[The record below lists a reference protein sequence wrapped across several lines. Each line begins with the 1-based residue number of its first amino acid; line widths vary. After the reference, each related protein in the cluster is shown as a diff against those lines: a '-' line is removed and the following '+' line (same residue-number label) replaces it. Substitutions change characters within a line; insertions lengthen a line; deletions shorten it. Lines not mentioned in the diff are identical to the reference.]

1 MTGTGFVWRM
11 ALREGRAGWRKL
23 LVLTAAVAIGVAAL
37 VAIDAFTDNLRDSV
51 RDQAR
56 GLLGADLA
64 VQARQPFTPAV
75 VAMLD
80 TIARL
85 ADSAAAPGD
94 HGPTMARTV
103 EFSAMAWVPRTSGT
117 RLVQVTATEPGY
129 PWYGDFQADPRDAW
143 PGLQVP
149 ATMPAVVV
157 EPALLAQLDAHVGD
171 TLALGDGRFRITGI
185 ASKVPGDV
193 AVRAAFG
200 ARVYVPYG
208 SVAGTGLLGFGAR
221 AEHAAYYRLPPSVDA
236 NELAKAWRPRLRV
249 ERARIR
255 TVDDDRNN
263 LTEVLERLTSY
274 LGLVAL
280 IALLLGGLGVASAV
294 SVFIRRKLD
303 TIAVLRCLGAT
314 SRQVFAV
321 YLLQAMGMGLL
332 GSIAGVALGLLV
344 QQLLPGLLR
353 EFLPVTVTA
362 RPSASAVALGLG
374 IGLWVSGVFALLPL
388 LRVRRVTPL
397 AALRRD
403 VEPGGVRRD
412 PLTIPAALLVVLSLV
427 LLAAL
432 QVRDWA
438 LAAWFSGSILLVLAI
453 LWLASWGL
461 TQAVRR
467 WFPRRWPYVWRQG
480 LANLYRPANQTV
492 TVVLSL
498 GFGAFLLAT
507 LYLVQ
512 YNLLRHL
519 RVTGGG
525 ERPNLVLLDI
535 QKDQVAGVDSMLAAR
550 HLARLGPVP
559 IVPMRIRSI
568 NGTPVLRALADTVEP
583 DLGPGQA
590 DSAPRRAGW
599 AVRREYR
606 STYRDTLVASEKLVA
621 GKWFEAGA
629 RGVPGAA
636 AVISVEVGLAS
647 ELDVTIGDTI
657 TWDVQGIDVPSV
669 IGSLREVDWAR
680 FEPNFFVVFEDG
692 VLEAAP
698 QSALL
703 LTRVNDG
710 TERGHLQRSVVER
723 FSNVTSVDIS
733 SVQQSIEQLVGQ
745 VTLAIRFMAFFS
757 LLTGAVVLVG
767 AVATSRYQRIREGA
781 LIRTLGGTQRQIYR
795 IVAAEY
801 LALGTLAALVGV
813 GLSVAAAWALARWV
827 FETPFG
833 LPAALAALAAGLV
846 AGTAAVGV
854 ANSRDVVRRAPLEVL
869 RAE

>member
-1 MTGTGFVWRM
+1 MTGAGFVWRM

-85 ADSAAAPGD
+85 ADSAASPGD
-94 HGPTMARTV
+94 HAPTMAHTV

-129 PWYGDFQADPRDAW
+129 PWYGDFQAEPRDAW
-143 PGLQVP
+143 PGLQAP
-149 ATMPAVVV
+149 AAMPAAIV

-193 AVRAAFG
+193 GVRAAFG
-200 ARVYVPYG
+200 ARVYIPYQAVG
-208 SVAGTGLLGFGAR
+208 GTGLLGFGAR
-221 AEHAAYYRLPPSVDA
+221 AEHAVYFRLPPAVDA
-236 NELAKAWRPRLRV
+236 NELAKAWRPRLRA

-321 YLLQAMGMGLL
+321 YLLQAVGMGLL
-332 GSIAGVALGLLV
+332 GSIVGVALGLLV

-362 RPSASAVALGLG
+362 RPSVSAVALGLG

-403 VEPGGVRRD
+403 VDPGGVRRD

-432 QVRDWA
+432 QVRDWV
-438 LAAWFSGSILLVLAI
+438 LACWFSGSILLVLAI
-453 LWLASWGL
+453 LWLASFGL
-461 TQAVRR
+461 TRAVRH

-535 QKDQVAGVDSMLAAR
+535 QRDQVSGVDSMLATR
-550 HLARLGPVP
+550 HLARVGPVP
-559 IVPMRIRSI
+559 IVPMRIRAI
-568 NGTPVLRALADTVEP
+568 NGQAVLRTPADTLEP
-583 DLGPGQA
+583 DLAPGQP
-590 DSAPRRAGW
+590 DSAPQRAGW

-606 STYRDTLVASEKLVA
+606 STYRDTLVGSEKLVA
-621 GKWFEAGA
+621 GKWFEAAA
-629 RGVPGAA
+629 RRAPGTPAA
-636 AVISVEVGLAS
+636 ISVEVGLAS
-647 ELDVTIGDTI
+647 ELGVTIGDTI
-657 TWDVQGIDVPSV
+657 TWDVQGIDVPGV
-669 IGSLREVDWAR
+669 IRSLREVDWAR

-692 VLEAAP
+692 VLEEAP

-703 LTRVNDG
+703 LTRVIDG
-710 TERGHLQRSVVER
+710 AERGRLQRSVVER

-781 LIRTLGGTQRQIYR
+781 LLRTLGGTRRQIYR

-801 LALGTLAALVGV
+801 LALGALAALVGV
-813 GLSVAAAWALARWV
+813 GLSVVAAWALARWV

-833 LPAALAALAAGLV
+833 LPGALAALAAGLV
-846 AGTAAVGV
+846 AGTAVVGV